1 MEGVDPILEIL
12 WIWGKTLLLVSS
24 NSNFSPFSINH
35 FQLWNHSPNFPNR
48 PVTLVRRRVRIS
60 FVFSDQMF
68 LKGRISFKFGDTEGA
83 TKRQLVLVTFQ
94 LVTVQFFDRRT
105 FQSAKLTD
113 ERSSLTV
120 RQMKQY
126 SRKLSI
132 FSLGK
137 KIYKNLWSKT
147 IFVLKLRRL
156 VSCNLIWE

>member
-1 MEGVDPILEIL
+1 
-12 WIWGKTLLLVSS
+12 
-24 NSNFSPFSINH
+24 
-35 FQLWNHSPNFPNR
+35 
-48 PVTLVRRRVRIS
+48 
-60 FVFSDQMF
+60 VFSDQMF

-94 LVTVQFFDRRT
+94 LVTVQFFDRRA

-126 SRKLSI
+126 SRKLPI

-137 KIYKNLWSKT
+137 KIYK
-147 IFVLKLRRL
+147 KL
-156 VSCNLIWE
+156 